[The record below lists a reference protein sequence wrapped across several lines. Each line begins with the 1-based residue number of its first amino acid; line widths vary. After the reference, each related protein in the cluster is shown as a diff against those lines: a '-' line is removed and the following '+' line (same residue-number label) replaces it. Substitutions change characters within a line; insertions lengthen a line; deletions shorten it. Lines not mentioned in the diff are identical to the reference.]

1 MGVDVDM
8 KICGYVQG
16 SLMLGLIIILAGTGW
31 AQSAPEG
38 ALANHAALYRR
49 AASLVE
55 MAQQKL
61 DARQLAEAK
70 SLVMEA
76 NSLFSRLQKECAPQL
91 ADRSLSPKE
100 EQQLAINQKLGDEA
114 QSQGDGLMAAAA
126 AKEKQARDLESKG
139 QPAAGQELSSQ
150 AKKEYAQAQN
160 LFTKA
165 GLYALKNQQI
175 IFQFLAP

>member
-16 SLMLGLIIILAGTGW
+16 SLVLGLLVILTGAGW
-31 AQSAPEG
+31 AQTAPDG
-38 ALANHAALYRR
+38 ALSNYAALYRR

-70 SLVMEA
+70 SLVTEA

-91 ADRSLSPKE
+91 TERALTSKE
-100 EQQLAINQKLGDEA
+100 EQQIAINQKLGDEA
-114 QSQGDGLMAAAA
+114 QSQGDVLMAAAA
-126 AKEKQARDLESKG
+126 AKEKQAREIESKG
-139 QPAAGQELSSQ
+139 QPAAGQELSLQ
-150 AKKEYAQAQN
+150 AKKEYEQAQN

-165 GLYALKNQQI
+165 GIYALKNQQI